1 MSRKRIYYL
10 YWALPILFL
19 LWELLITELPL
30 IRDYLPQ
37 QIRESITDPPRSPVD
52 ALASMLLPFVIALMT
67 IGKYIYITI
76 CYLLRKKPTVVL
88 VLTIILIT
96 AFLAIDYALYLPFN
110 IEVEKASSH
119 QVRLFHFVIGI
130 ITYCPFFL
138 CVYYLIRRIGTLLAL
153 SRVQSLASRC
163 PLALDP
169 CPSTLDSRHL
179 NS

>member
-1 MSRKRIYYL
+1 MMEKEKIYYL

-19 LWELLITELPL
+19 LWELLFTELPL
-30 IRDYLPQ
+30 IREYLPQ
-37 QIRESITDPPRSPVD
+37 QIRDSITDPPRSL
-52 ALASMLLPFVIALMT
+52 AETLASTLLPFVIALMT

-96 AFLAIDYALYLPFN
+96 AFLLTDYALYLPFN

-119 QVRLFHFVIGI
+119 QIRLFHFIVGI

-138 CVYYLIRRIGTLLAL
+138 CVYFLIKRMDKA
-153 SRVQSLASRC
+153 
-163 PLALDP
+163 
-169 CPSTLDSRHL
+169 DSM
-179 NS
+179 NKPDEEATQ